1 MQIIRAAQP
10 DPVDGWIHRFKT
22 FVGAI
27 VLLQDPLPAEV
38 LAALLG
44 VDVNDILGTLSN
56 LHSLLAPD
64 QKDQIYRVHHKS
76 FPDFICNRDRCEM
89 GPEFYID
96 PALHHMRIAEH
107 CSRIMND
114 CLKLQHL

>member
-1 MQIIRAAQP
+1 MLSGASSKDFSGSQHTRIMNGVYMQIIRAAQP
-10 DPVDGWIHRFKT
+10 DPVDGWIHRFET

-44 VDVNDILGTLSN
+44 VDVNDI
-56 LHSLLAPD
+56 
-64 QKDQIYRVHHKS
+64 V
-76 FPDFICNRDRCEM
+76 NRDSCEM